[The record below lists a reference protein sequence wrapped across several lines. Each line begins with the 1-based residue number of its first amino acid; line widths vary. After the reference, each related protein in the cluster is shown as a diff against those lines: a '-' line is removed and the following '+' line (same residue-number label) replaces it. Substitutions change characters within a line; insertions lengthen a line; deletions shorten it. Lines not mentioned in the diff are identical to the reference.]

1 MCEYK
6 FDTFVTPSTGLP
18 GDLHSLVR
26 RGFTQRSQ
34 IPGGS
39 EGHARGS
46 YPAGGTR
53 DPENPC
59 LVEAVTPGTEVR
71 SWFMLP
77 HRIDK
82 STTTMHKSITTIC
95 INRLLL
101 WEFLRVTDWKASYI
115 RLYIYRLVSSL
126 NPHLI
131 NPHSGTSANPP
142 HLILIPEPHQTFNH
156 LILILEPHE
165 IIIRQLILIL
175 ELHNML
181 LM

>member
-26 RGFTQRSQ
+26 REFTQRSQ

-95 INRLLL
+95 HKSSIVMRISASHRL
-101 WEFLRVTDWKASYI
+101 ESIVYTYIYIYTDWFP
-115 RLYIYRLVSSL
+115 L
-126 NPHLI
+126 
-131 NPHSGTSANPP
+131 
-142 HLILIPEPHQTFNH
+142 
-156 LILILEPHE
+156 
-165 IIIRQLILIL
+165 
-175 ELHNML
+175 
-181 LM
+181 